1 MRTHELKCW
10 PEPFEAL
17 LEGRKVHEYRKDDRR
32 FGLGDILWLREFVP
46 AGTRNGG
53 FEDDR
58 YTGRETRRLVT
69 YVSRAPFYGI
79 PDGYVVMS
87 LRTP

>member
-1 MRTHELKCW
+1 MTTHELKCW

-17 LEGRKVHEYRKDDRR
+17 LEGRKVHEFRKDDREYR
-32 FGLGDILWLREFVP
+32 DGDVLHLREFDP
-46 AGTRNGG
+46 FGFHLPPGT
-53 FEDDR
+53 

-69 YVSRAPFYGI
+69 YVSRGPDWGI
-79 PDGYVVMS
+79 PMGYVVMS